1 MGLDPAAE
9 PLALPAELSRVDALL
24 DDTAF
29 FAPFAPYFDARIG
42 RPSIPMETYLQLPLK
57 FRYRLGYESL
67 CREVADLDLLAA
79 VLPHPAGYPGAA
91 HDVDEFGR
99 ENRAKHGMVPAD
111 QRFETASQ
119 AAVQFDDWL
128 IVDGESIIDRPG
140 IRVLIK
146 YLVEFRATAAMCG
159 AICRR
164 ALPHMAGDMDAPR
177 L

>member
-1 MGLDPAAE
+1 
-9 PLALPAELSRVDALL
+9 
-24 DDTAF
+24 
-29 FAPFAPYFDARIG
+29 
-42 RPSIPMETYLQLPLK
+42 
-57 FRYRLGYESL
+57 
-67 CREVADLDLLAA
+67 
-79 VLPHPAGYPGAA
+79 
-91 HDVDEFGR
+91 
-99 ENRAKHGMVPAD
+99 MVPAD

-146 YLVEFRATAAMCG
+146 YLVEFRAQHTAMCG

-164 ALPHMAGDMDAPR
+164 ALPHMAGDMDVPR